1 MALPQFP
8 NTPSVGQIVT
18 VNNVNWR
25 CRSTSPTVWEPLSFN
40 AQNYYVTPEMYGAV
54 GNGVVDDTAALT
66 SFWAVTG
73 KTKVL
78 RPGATYLV
86 SSRFTVDSQQ
96 DLVVLGNG
104 ARILRNQTDGMIP
117 GAGNNPN
124 TGYVNPNIDQ
134 HILVFLDCKN
144 VFVDGLRIRG
154 GYNPASPQTP
164 GINTTYWSNSQTNGR
179 GEDGHGISI
188 IQCEDVIVQNCE
200 VVNVWGDA
208 FWVSSGGYLGDP
220 SHTANRNIVIRN
232 NDIRNPFRGCLS
244 SVHHIGLTFENNYCE
259 KYTGYTTAILLE
271 PNNNVPQNCIQTN
284 VVGNTVVAGP
294 SGIFAVTSA
303 GALLNGDFVR
313 DINFLNNFCS
323 ASAFVALTSP
333 NTTGVLI
340 QGNTFSNSGLLTNT
354 AQYGLFLEA
363 FQAKDVRCISNR
375 DRSGGTSVDYYRG
388 IRLDQC
394 SDISFEK
401 HNITPL
407 YDKSNVEYFQVIS
420 TNRFRLLDSQI
431 KGRDTSDPNGTPLVS
446 MYGSSSY
453 CTVANNRFDGTG
465 FTSQGVVYLEQ
476 GSYTGVGNT
485 LENNI
490 ITASSSVF
498 PVILKTDHYGTSV
511 GKNTYTSGRTNNVT
525 GGDPRCYQH
534 PSTLIADIVYSYGTA
549 APTTGTAVA
558 GSRVYNVGAGPTD
571 YWECTVGGAPGTWV
585 ARN

>member
-40 AQNYYVTPEMYGAV
+40 AQNYYVTPEMFGAV
-54 GNGVVDDTAALT
+54 GNGVVDDTVALT

-73 KTKVL
+73 KTKML

-86 SSRFTVDSQQ
+86 TSRFTIDSQQ
-96 DLVVLGNG
+96 DVVILGNG

-117 GAGNNPN
+117 GQPNNPN

-164 GINTTYWSNSQTNGR
+164 GINTSYWSNSQTNGR

-188 IQCEDVIVQNCE
+188 VQCEDVTVQNCE
-200 VVNVWGDA
+200 IVNVWGDA
-208 FWVSSGGYLGDP
+208 FWITSGGYLGDP
-220 SHTANRNIVIRN
+220 SHTPNRNIVIRN
-232 NDIRNPFRGCLS
+232 NDIRNPFRGCVS
-244 SVHHIGLTFENNYCE
+244 SVHHTGLIFENNYCE
-259 KYTGYTTAILLE
+259 KYTGYTSAVLLE
-271 PNNNVPQNCIQTN
+271 PNNNVPQNCIQT
-284 VVGNTVVAGP
+284 VVMNNSISCGLSSV
-294 SGIFAVTSA
+294 FAATSA
-303 GALLNGDFVR
+303 GALLNGDFIR
-313 DINFLNNFCS
+313 DINILNNTCA
-323 ASAFVALTSP
+323 ASAFIALTSP
-333 NTTGVLI
+333 NITGVLV
-340 QGNTFSNSGLLTNT
+340 QGNSFSNSGLATNT
-354 AQYGLFLEA
+354 SQFGLFMEGS
-363 FQAKDVRCISNR
+363 QTRDVRCIGNR

-388 IRLDQC
+388 VRLDQC
-394 SDISFEK
+394 SDVSFEK
-401 HNITPL
+401 HSISPL
-407 YDKSNVEYFQVIS
+407 YDKSNTEYFQLIS
-420 TNRFRLLDSQI
+420 TNRFRLLDSYI
-431 KGRDTSDPNGTPLVS
+431 KGRDTADPNGTPLVS

-453 CTVANNRFDGTG
+453 CTVARNHFDGTG
-465 FTSQGVVYLEQ
+465 FSSQGVVYLEQ
-476 GSYTGVGNT
+476 ASYTGIGNT
-485 LENNI
+485 FVDNI
-490 ITASSSVF
+490 VTASASVP
-498 PVILKTDHYGTSV
+498 PVVLKTNHYGTV
-511 GKNTYTSGRTNNVT
+511 IGYNRYTSGRVANVS

-534 PSTLIADIVYSYGTA
+534 PNTLVADIVYSYGTA

-571 YWECTVGGAPGTWV
+571 YWECTTAGSPGTWT